1 MTARRDRGIRRTV
14 DKVVLQGIW
23 NRTAGT
29 RQVDMT
35 AETRQPEQDRRDRTA
50 SFSKKICKNVNENE
64 YFVNILVR
72 F

>member
-50 SFSKKICKNVNENE
+50 SFSKKFAKMLTKT
-64 YFVNILVR
+64 NISLT
-72 F
+72 FL